1 MVRVMLCSVATEE
14 CLVQMALTVPLR
26 CAVKSELGSY
36 AQHTHLFLIPGARCL
51 FTGDPTARQ
60 RSRTSHRKRIT
71 YFLRKICVMLDLED
85 LSF

>member
-1 MVRVMLCSVATEE
+1 MILCSVATEE
-14 CLVQMALTVPLR
+14 YFVEMAVTVPLR
-26 CAVKSELGSY
+26 CVVKGELGSY

>member
-1 MVRVMLCSVATEE
+1 MATEE
-14 CLVQMALTVPLR
+14 YFVEMAVTVPLR
-26 CAVKSELGSY
+26 CVVKGELGSY
-36 AQHTHLFLIPGARCL
+36 AQHTHLLLITGARCL

-71 YFLRKICVMLDLED
+71 LTYFLRKICVMLDLED